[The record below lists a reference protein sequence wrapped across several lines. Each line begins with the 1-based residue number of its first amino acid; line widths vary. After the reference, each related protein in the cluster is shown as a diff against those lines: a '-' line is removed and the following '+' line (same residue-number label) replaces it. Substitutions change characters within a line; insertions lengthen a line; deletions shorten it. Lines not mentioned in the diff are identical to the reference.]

1 MNIPNRIGIYSKKY
15 PVIIVEGK
23 KEDVAKQLKQRFEYD
38 GPFIDRVLGVDP
50 TKYKYVE
57 YIANKLEKI
66 IPELAGPNGGLNVQ
80 QGEALQ
86 DLFGII
92 IPWFHANVNRI
103 TEDDIWKAETEF
115 RADMNNSY
123 VVPNIEGIAR
133 SPKDI
138 TQYENPQFIKKLMS
152 TIDSRKTQRQIE
164 REIKTQADKIYEDDE
179 VLVVRPKSHAASCY
193 YGTNTKWC
201 TTQTGNPGYFEK
213 YFRDG
218 NLYYFLNKKTN
229 NKLALYRNENER
241 QTDVYNSQDRNVSI
255 EDLRETFPNQ
265 NELIDELLGIG
276 EFIKKLRDFSRGK
289 ASIKEL
295 EDSDSS
301 IIEVIPA
308 DPRGQSKIIFDFG
321 DDDNFLKMLDLHDD
335 DIWFFNVINSY
346 YSDYEF
352 MDSYTVEEDWKEGYI
367 VYGDMNDENTEKLK
381 QISEVILPS
390 KKFNLNSEEYR
401 QELSSVLLDL
411 FERETDNIL
420 SDYFVEKNREMTITA
435 RESINKELEKVVE
448 DIGFY
453 FKRKYDEVYTTP
465 ANIVMLAAKLGI
477 NKIDAMSMI
486 KQLIEIYAGNIG
498 NWAEDQYE
506 YQDYDNFDKDSFNNE
521 VERQLDSIIEKL
533 EDDVNVTEF
542 LEFRKK
548 ILSKYDIDKVY
559 KLPKDESIKF
569 RIKNFDKDNIQV
581 VVELGGTL
589 GVITR
594 KFNEEQFNNLLYQ
607 PELFDLF
614 GEV

>member
-38 GPFIDRVLGVDP
+38 GPFIDRILNVDP

-321 DDDNFLKMLDLHDD
+321 DDDNFLKMLNLHDD

-401 QELSSVLLDL
+401 QELSSVVLDL

>member
-1 MNIPNRIGIYSKKY
+1 MNIPNRIGIYCKKY
-15 PVIIVEGK
+15 PVIIIEGK
-23 KEDVAKQLKQRFEYD
+23 TEDAAKRLKQRFQYD
-38 GPFIDRVLGVDP
+38 GPFIDRILNVDP
-50 TKYKYVE
+50 TRYKYVD
-57 YIANKLEKI
+57 YIAKKLEKI
-66 IPELAGPNGGLNVQ
+66 IPELTGPNGGLNVQ

-86 DLFGII
+86 DLFGTI

-103 TEDDIWKAETEF
+103 TEEDIWTAETAF
-115 RADMNNSY
+115 RNDMNNEY
-123 VVPNIEGIAR
+123 LVPNIEGIAR

-138 TQYENPQFIKKLMS
+138 NQYENPQFIKKLMN
-152 TIDSRKTQRQIE
+152 TIDSKKSQREIE
-164 REIKTQADKIYEDDE
+164 REIKTQADKIYEDAD

-193 YGTNTKWC
+193 YGANTKWC
-201 TTQTGNPGYFEK
+201 TTQSGHSAYFDK
-213 YFRDG
+213 YSRDG

-229 NKLALYRNENER
+229 DKMALYRNESER
-241 QTDVYNSQDRNVSI
+241 LTEVYNSQDRNVSI

-335 DIWFFNVINSY
+335 DIWFFNVINSH

-352 MDSYTVEEDWKEGYI
+352 IDSYTVEEDWKEGYI
-367 VYGDMNDENTEKLK
+367 VYGDLNDENKEKLK

-477 NKIDAMSMI
+477 NKIDAMSFI

-506 YQDYDNFDKDSFNNE
+506 YQDYDNFDGDSFNNE

-581 VVELGGTL
+581 VVEFGGTK

>member
-38 GPFIDRVLGVDP
+38 GPFIDRILNVDP

-86 DLFGII
+86 DLFGTI
-92 IPWFHANVNRI
+92 IPWFHANLNRI

-241 QTDVYNSQDRNVSI
+241 LTEVYDALDRNVPV
-255 EDLRETFPNQ
+255 ENLRESFPNQ
-265 NELIDELLGIG
+265 IELIDDLLGMG
-276 EFIKKLRDFSRGK
+276 EFIKKLREFTKGKINSR
-289 ASIKEL
+289 EL
-295 EDSDSS
+295 EESDDAILQVKPS
-301 IIEVIPA
+301 
-308 DPRGQSKIIFDFG
+308 DPLGQSTIVVDFG
-321 DDDNFLKMLDLHDD
+321 NDEKFFKNFDVSEDDM
-335 DIWFFNVINSY
+335 WFMNSLSSS

-352 MDSYTVEEDWKEGYI
+352 IDSYTVEEDFKEGYI
-367 VYGDMNDENTEKLK
+367 IFGELNDENVEKLK
-381 QISEVILPS
+381 QIGEILIPS
-390 KKFNLNSEEYR
+390 KEFNSTSDEYR
-401 QELSSVLLDL
+401 QELSAVLLDL
-411 FERETDNIL
+411 FDRETDNIL
-420 SDYFVEKNREMTITA
+420 SDYFVEKNREMSVTA
-435 RESINKELEKVVE
+435 QQSIAKEINDVLESA
-448 DIGFY
+448 GFTL
-453 FKRKYDEVYTTP
+453 KRRYDEITTTA
-465 ANIVMLAAKLGI
+465 ANLVMWSTRLGI
-477 NKIDAMSMI
+477 NKTDVISLFNQI
-486 KQLIEIYAGNIG
+486 VENNGGSIG
-498 NWAEDQYE
+498 GWAENQYE
-506 YQDYDNFDKDSFNNE
+506 YHDSDNFDSDSFNNE
-521 VERQLDSIIEKL
+521 VERQFDSILEKID
-533 EDDVNVTEF
+533 EDGTPIVEF

-548 ILSKYDIDKVY
+548 ILSKYEMNKWFE
-559 KLPKDESIKF
+559 LPKDKSIRFKL
-569 RIKNFDKDNIQV
+569 KNFDKDNMQI
-581 VVELGGTL
+581 VVELQLPTGI
-589 GVITR
+589 ITR
-594 KFNEEQFNNLLYQ
+594 KFNEEQFNYLLYQ
-607 PELFDLF
+607 PELFKF

>member
-321 DDDNFLKMLDLHDD
+321 DDDNFLKMLNLHDD

>member
-1 MNIPNRIGIYSKKY
+1 MNIPNETCIYSKKY
-15 PVIIVEGK
+15 PVIIIEGK
-23 KEDVAKQLKQRFEYD
+23 TEDAAKRLKQRFQYD
-38 GPFIDRVLGVDP
+38 GPFIDRILNVDP
-50 TKYKYVE
+50 TRYKYVD
-57 YIANKLEKI
+57 YIAKKLEKI

-86 DLFGII
+86 DLFGTI

-103 TEDDIWKAETEF
+103 TEEDIWTAETAF
-115 RADMNNSY
+115 RNDMNNEY
-123 VVPNIEGIAR
+123 LVPNIEGIAR

-138 TQYENPQFIKKLMS
+138 NQYENPQFIKKLMN
-152 TIDSRKTQRQIE
+152 TIDSKKSQREIE
-164 REIKTQADKIYEDDE
+164 REIKTQADKIYEDAD

-193 YGTNTKWC
+193 YGANTKWC

-213 YFRDG
+213 YSRDG

-229 NKLALYRNENER
+229 DKMALYRNESER

-289 ASIKEL
+289 ASTKEL

-321 DDDNFLKMLDLHDD
+321 DDDNFLKMLDLSDD
-335 DIWFFNVINSY
+335 DIWFFNVMNSH
-346 YSDYEF
+346 YSNYEF

-367 VYGDMNDENTEKLK
+367 VYGDLNDDNVEKLK

-506 YQDYDNFDKDSFNNE
+506 YQDYENFDNESFNNE

-581 VVELGGTL
+581 VVEFGGTK

>member
-38 GPFIDRVLGVDP
+38 GPFIDRILNVDP

-86 DLFGII
+86 DLFGTI

-241 QTDVYNSQDRNVSI
+241 LTEVYDALDRNVPV
-255 EDLRETFPNQ
+255 ENLRESFPNQ
-265 NELIDELLGIG
+265 IELIDDLLGMG
-276 EFIKKLRDFSRGK
+276 EFIKKLREFTKGKINSR
-289 ASIKEL
+289 EL
-295 EDSDSS
+295 EESDDAILQVKPS
-301 IIEVIPA
+301 
-308 DPRGQSKIIFDFG
+308 DPLGQSTIVVDFG
-321 DDDNFLKMLDLHDD
+321 NDEKFFKNFDVSEDDM
-335 DIWFFNVINSY
+335 WFMNSLSSS

-352 MDSYTVEEDWKEGYI
+352 IDSYTVEEDFKEGYI
-367 VYGDMNDENTEKLK
+367 IFGELNDENVEKLK
-381 QISEVILPS
+381 QIGEILIPS
-390 KKFNLNSEEYR
+390 KEFNSTSDEYR
-401 QELSSVLLDL
+401 QELSAVLLDL
-411 FERETDNIL
+411 FDRETDNIL
-420 SDYFVEKNREMTITA
+420 SDYFVEKNREMSVTA
-435 RESINKELEKVVE
+435 QQSIAKEINDVLESA
-448 DIGFY
+448 GFTL
-453 FKRKYDEVYTTP
+453 KRRYDEITTTA
-465 ANIVMLAAKLGI
+465 ANLVMWSTRLGI
-477 NKIDAMSMI
+477 NKTDVISLFNQI
-486 KQLIEIYAGNIG
+486 VENNGGSIG
-498 NWAEDQYE
+498 GWAENQYD
-506 YQDYDNFDKDSFNNE
+506 YQDSDNFDSDSFNNE
-521 VERQLDSIIEKL
+521 VERQFDSILEKID
-533 EDDVNVTEF
+533 EDGTPIVEF

-548 ILSKYDIDKVY
+548 ILSKYEMNKWFE
-559 KLPKDESIKF
+559 LPKDKSIRFKL
-569 RIKNFDKDNIQV
+569 KNFDKDNMQI
-581 VVELGGTL
+581 VVELQLPTGI
-589 GVITR
+589 ITR
-594 KFNEEQFNNLLYQ
+594 KFNEEQFNYLLYQ
-607 PELFDLF
+607 PELFKF

>member
-1 MNIPNRIGIYSKKY
+1 MNIPNKTCIYSKKY
-15 PVIIVEGK
+15 PVIIIEGK
-23 KEDVAKQLKQRFEYD
+23 TEDAAKRLKQRFQYD
-38 GPFIDRVLGVDP
+38 GPFIDRILNVDP
-50 TKYKYVE
+50 TRYKYVD
-57 YIANKLEKI
+57 YIAKKLEKI

-86 DLFGII
+86 DLFGTT

-103 TEDDIWKAETEF
+103 TEEDIWTAETEF
-115 RADMNNSY
+115 RNDMNNSY

-138 TQYENPQFIKKLMS
+138 NQYENPQFIKKLMN
-152 TIDSRKTQRQIE
+152 TIDARKTQREIE
-164 REIKTQADKIYEDDE
+164 REIKTQADKIYEDDD

-193 YGTNTKWC
+193 YGANTKWC

-229 NKLALYRNENER
+229 TKLALYRNESER
-241 QTDVYNSQDRNVSI
+241 LTEVYNSQDRNVSI

-308 DPRGQSKIIFDFG
+308 DPLGQSKIIFDFG

-335 DIWFFNVINSY
+335 DIWFFNVINSP
-346 YSDYEF
+346 YSDYDF
-352 MDSYTVEEDWKEGYI
+352 IDSYTVEEDWKEGYI
-367 VYGDMNDENTEKLK
+367 VYGDLNDENTEKLK

-542 LEFRKK
+542 LEFRKR

-581 VVELGGTL
+581 VVEFGGTK

-594 KFNEEQFNNLLYQ
+594 KFNEKQFNNLLYQ

>member
-1 MNIPNRIGIYSKKY
+1 MNIPNKTCIYSKKY
-15 PVIIVEGK
+15 PVIIIEGK
-23 KEDVAKQLKQRFEYD
+23 TEDAAKRLKQRFQYD
-38 GPFIDRVLGVDP
+38 GPFIDRILNVDP
-50 TKYKYVE
+50 TRYKYVD
-57 YIANKLEKI
+57 YIAKKLEKI
-66 IPELAGPNGGLNVQ
+66 IPELTGPNGGLNVQ

-86 DLFGII
+86 DLFGTI

-103 TEDDIWKAETEF
+103 TEEDIWTAETAF
-115 RADMNNSY
+115 RNDMNNEY
-123 VVPNIEGIAR
+123 LVPNIEGIAR

-138 TQYENPQFIKKLMS
+138 NQYEIPQFIKKLMN
-152 TIDSRKTQRQIE
+152 TIDSKKSQREIE
-164 REIKTQADKIYEDDE
+164 REIKTQADKIYEDAD

-193 YGTNTKWC
+193 YGANTKWC
-201 TTQTGNPGYFEK
+201 TTQSGHSAYFDK
-213 YFRDG
+213 YSRDG

-229 NKLALYRNENER
+229 DKMALYRNESER
-241 QTDVYNSQDRNVSI
+241 LTEVYNSQDRNVSI

-321 DDDNFLKMLDLHDD
+321 DDDNFLKMLDLSDD
-335 DIWFFNVINSY
+335 DIWFFNVINSH

-352 MDSYTVEEDWKEGYI
+352 IDSYTVEEDWKEGYI
-367 VYGDMNDENTEKLK
+367 VYGDLNDENNEKLK

-477 NKIDAMSMI
+477 NKIDAMSFI

-506 YQDYDNFDKDSFNNE
+506 YQDYDNFDGDSFNNE

-548 ILSKYDIDKVY
+548 ILSKYDIGKVY
-559 KLPKDESIKF
+559 ELPKDKSLKF

-581 VVELGGTL
+581 VVEIGGPK
-589 GVITR
+589 GAITR

>member
-1 MNIPNRIGIYSKKY
+1 M
-15 PVIIVEGK
+15 IIIEGK
-23 KEDVAKQLKQRFEYD
+23 TEDAAKRLKQRFQYD
-38 GPFIDRVLGVDP
+38 GPFIDRILNVDP
-50 TKYKYVE
+50 TRYKYVD
-57 YIANKLEKI
+57 YIAKKLEKI

-86 DLFGII
+86 DLFGTI

-103 TEDDIWKAETEF
+103 KEDDIWTAETAF
-115 RADMNNSY
+115 RNDMNSEY

-138 TQYENPQFIKKLMS
+138 NQYENPQFIKKLMN
-152 TIDSRKTQRQIE
+152 TIDARKTQREIE
-164 REIKTQADKIYEDDE
+164 REIKTQADKIYEDND

-193 YGTNTKWC
+193 YGANTKWC

-229 NKLALYRNENER
+229 DKLALYRNENER
-241 QTDVYNSQDRNVSI
+241 QTEVYNSQDRNI
-255 EDLRETFPNQ
+255 PLEDLREAFPNQ
-265 NELIDELLGIG
+265 NDLIDELLGMG
-276 EFIKKLRDFSRGK
+276 EFIKKLREFSRGK
-289 ASIKEL
+289 ASIEEL

-301 IIEVIPA
+301 ILEVIPA
-308 DPRGQSKIIFDFG
+308 DPLGQSKIIFDFG

-335 DIWFFNVINSY
+335 DIWFFNVINSH

-352 MDSYTVEEDWKEGYI
+352 MDSYTVEEDWKEGYV
-367 VYGDMNDENTEKLK
+367 VYGDLNDDNVEKLK

-390 KKFNLNSEEYR
+390 KEFNLNSDEYR

-435 RESINKELEKVVE
+435 RESMSKELEKVVE

-477 NKIDAMSMI
+477 NKIDAMSLI
-486 KQLIEIYAGNIG
+486 KQLIETYAGNIG

-506 YQDYDNFDKDSFNNE
+506 YQDYDNFDNESFNNE

-542 LEFRKK
+542 LEFRKR
-548 ILSKYDIDKVY
+548 ILSKYKIDVWY
-559 KLPKDESIKF
+559 ELPKDKKKSFKIKG
-569 RIKNFDKDNIQV
+569 FDKDDMTV
-581 VVELGGTL
+581 SVEMRTPEGRFET
-589 GVITR
+589 
-594 KFNEEQFNNLLYQ
+594 KKYPEENFYYLLHQ
-607 PELFDLF
+607 PELF
-614 GEV
+614 